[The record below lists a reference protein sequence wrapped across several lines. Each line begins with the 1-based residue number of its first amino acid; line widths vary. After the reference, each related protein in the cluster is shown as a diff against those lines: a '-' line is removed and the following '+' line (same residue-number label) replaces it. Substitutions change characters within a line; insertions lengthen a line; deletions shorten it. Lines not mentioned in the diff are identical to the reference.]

1 MGYIPLYFFIMETT
15 LKYWI
20 YLKNA
25 VHGKRR
31 HDIQPNDT
39 QHKGLIYDTQHTRH
53 SA

>member
-1 MGYIPLYFFIMETT
+1 MGYIPLYFFIMDTT
-15 LKYWI
+15 LKI
-20 YLKNA
+20 EFLKNA